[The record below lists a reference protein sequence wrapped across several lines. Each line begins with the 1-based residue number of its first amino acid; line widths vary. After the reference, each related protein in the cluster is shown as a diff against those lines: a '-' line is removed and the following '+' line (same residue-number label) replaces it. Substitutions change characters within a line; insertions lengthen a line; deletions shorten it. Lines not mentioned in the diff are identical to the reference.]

1 MLLEVIHVRIDVRRF
16 AIQEFLDRRVK
27 GAVLEPVVRP
37 GGARVEAAAQL
48 MLPLSS
54 GLEALPSLCDGIVDS
69 LVIAGLEMQAVKV
82 RNTAPVA
89 SIQRGG
95 ALKEDGRRARGPLLR
110 REKATQ

>member
-1 MLLEVIHVRIDVRRF
+1 MLLQVIHVRIDVLRC

-37 GGARVEAAAQL
+37 GGPVAEAAAQL

-54 GLEALPSLCDGIVDS
+54 GLEALQSLCDAIVDS

-95 ALKEDGRRARGPLLR
+95 ALKADGRRDRASL
-110 REKATQ
+110 